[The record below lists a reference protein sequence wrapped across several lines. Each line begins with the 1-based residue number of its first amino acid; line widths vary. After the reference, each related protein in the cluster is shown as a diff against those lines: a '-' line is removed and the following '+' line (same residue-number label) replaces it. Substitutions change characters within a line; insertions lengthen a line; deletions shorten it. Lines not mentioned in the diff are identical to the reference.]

1 MRRRTRACLTAPFAH
16 SAHSALLPLRPHF
29 LSPQVAK
36 EMALANEVDA
46 TKKRLKLVGGIA
58 CLLGLF
64 LAISIAGNAAATFG
78 MLELAKDT
86 SVGATASNAA
96 LVSTE
101 KTNTNGL
108 MMNKAG
114 DHVVSTAAAKFRL
127 NASDMPTASEDILYS
142 LTHCYYT
149 KE

>member
-1 MRRRTRACLTAPFAH
+1 M
-16 SAHSALLPLRPHF
+16 
-29 LSPQVAK
+29 LS
-36 EMALANEVDA
+36 
-46 TKKRLKLVGGIA
+46 
-58 CLLGLF
+58 
-64 LAISIAGNAAATFG
+64 AAAQSGTLRLSSPKSTSSAIAVTTE
-78 MLELAKDT
+78 MSS

-127 NASDMPTASEDILYS
+127 NASDMPTASDDILYS